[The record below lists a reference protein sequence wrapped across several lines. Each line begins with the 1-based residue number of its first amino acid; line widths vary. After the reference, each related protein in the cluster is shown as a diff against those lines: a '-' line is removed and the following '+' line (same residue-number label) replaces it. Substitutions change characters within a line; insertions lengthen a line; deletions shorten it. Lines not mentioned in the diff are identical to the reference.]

1 MGAVFEAVHTAIE
14 RRVAIKVLLPEL
26 ARNEQATARLF
37 NEALAVN
44 RIEHPSIAQVSDCGQ
59 LPDGTAYIVME
70 FVRGQT
76 LTKWHEGNPGPVP
89 PQMVVR
95 LAAQMTGALAAAH
108 GKGIVH
114 RDIKPDNIMLVEDA
128 VDPSGYRVKLL
139 DFGIAKLAEGPSKS
153 KTATGL
159 LMGTPYYMSPEQCQ
173 GAGYVDDKSDV
184 YSLGVVLFELLAGK
198 RPFDAE
204 GGGQLIGMHL
214 FKPPPLLR
222 ELAPKVPPR
231 LAELVQGLL
240 AKERDERP
248 KMAELR
254 AEFEAMA
261 RGNTLEPSSSF
272 SMRRGGTDARL
283 AALPSQ
289 RSGPATL
296 AESGAQPI
304 TPVPVSAPPPRR
316 GKGLLAVAVLLLGA
330 ASLFIFLRRTPPA
343 DSQPPGPAPIAGAG
357 AGPVQV
363 GQSDAPAVKPTPGPV
378 DSGPNLPPPAL
389 THWSIV
395 THPAGAAVVRPADG
409 YVLGTTPWD
418 SDRPPAHGSVR
429 LTLRKAGYLD
439 ETVTLESD
447 VNMKLNLNLRP
458 RPGVRRPRVSQVR
471 AVPRRPLA
479 VRAVDR

>member
-1 MGAVFEAVHTAIE
+1 MGAVFEAVHAAIE

-37 NEALAVN
+37 NEARAVN
-44 RIEHPSIAQVSDCGQ
+44 RIEHASIAQVSDCGQ

-76 LTKWHEGNPGPVP
+76 LTQWHGANPGPVS

-108 GKGIVH
+108 EKGIVH

-222 ELAPKVPPR
+222 ELAPSVPSR

-272 SMRRGGTDARL
+272 SARRGTTDAQL

-304 TPVPVSAPPPRR
+304 APVSVSASEPPPRR

-330 ASLFIFLRRTPPA
+330 ASLLIFLRRTPPA
-343 DSQPPGPAPIAGAG
+343 DSQPPRPAPISA
-357 AGPVQV
+357 PVPV
-363 GQSDAPAVKPTPGPV
+363 RQSDAPSVQPAPGPV

-429 LTLRKAGYLD
+429 LTLRKAGYFD

-458 RPGVRRPRVSQVR
+458 RPGVRRPRVAKVQ
-471 AVPRRPLA
+471 AVPRRA
-479 VRAVDR
+479 QAARSVGR